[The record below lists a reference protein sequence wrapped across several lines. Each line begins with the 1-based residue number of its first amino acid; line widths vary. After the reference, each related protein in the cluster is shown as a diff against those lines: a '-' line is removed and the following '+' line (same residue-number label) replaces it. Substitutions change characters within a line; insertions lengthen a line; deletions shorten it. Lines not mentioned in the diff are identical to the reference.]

1 MRFFDVCLLRE
12 NIIGGSNIQKKG
24 FWQDWK
30 KIISNFVLLS
40 MDSYYLDHF
49 YYEVNNRPRSD
60 YKLKV
65 WLYGDRSSPVN
76 LLHIFETPF
85 LKNISGS
92 LLLYSEA
99 ALHGCSPVN
108 LLHIFRTPFPKNTQN
123 GCFCLFVI
131 LHISSIKAGDYYFWI
146 QPS

>member
-65 WLYGDRSSPVN
+65 SMTLWRWTLSCKFAAY
-76 LLHIFETPF
+76 
-85 LKNISGS
+85 
-92 LLLYSEA
+92 LYSEA